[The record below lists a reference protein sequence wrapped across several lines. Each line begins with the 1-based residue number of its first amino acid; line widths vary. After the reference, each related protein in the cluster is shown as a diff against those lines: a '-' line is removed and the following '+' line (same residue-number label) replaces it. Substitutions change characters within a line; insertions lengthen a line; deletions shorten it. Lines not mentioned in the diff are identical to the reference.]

1 MSSLNDFLDEDRA
14 LIVSMPVRV
23 GFWISHADDAKGTQ
37 RDDEKERLAL
47 EKALKVRSKQRI
59 CFINDVCEYAL
70 TNKAE
75 WGSWSAS
82 SDAALADLP
91 KALRRVEDVLTAK
104 DLKDYK
110 SAIYRVAGI
119 VAQAAAEGG
128 EDDLSREVMGSK
140 LFSRLLDKLSVK
152 TDMSVPDNISAT
164 VLKNSA
170 LKRIGL
176 LLCRTLCKIWRP
188 VKIGIRTI

>member
-47 EKALKVRSKQRI
+47 EKALKMIESKTADSR
-59 CFINDVCEYAL
+59 FINDVCEYAL

-75 WGSWSAS
+75 WGGWSAS
-82 SDAALADLP
+82 SDVALADLP
-91 KALRRVEDVLTAK
+91 TALRKIEDVLTAK

-152 TDMSVPDNISAT
+152 TDMSVPDNISAAEKAALQKLLAC
-164 VLKNSA
+164 LK
-170 LKRIGL
+170 G
-176 LLCRTLCKIWRP
+176 
-188 VKIGIRTI
+188 